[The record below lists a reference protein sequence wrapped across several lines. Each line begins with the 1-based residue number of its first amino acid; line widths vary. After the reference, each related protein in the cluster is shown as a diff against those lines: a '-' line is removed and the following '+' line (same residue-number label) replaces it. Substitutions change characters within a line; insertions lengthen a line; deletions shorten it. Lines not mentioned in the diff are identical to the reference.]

1 MSENKE
7 PKQLLVQSDD
17 FPDTELSGDE
27 KDRNY
32 SPIHQSHKK
41 NTEATMTVF
50 DEYESKSEVNSPV
63 SRHH

>member
-1 MSENKE
+1 
-7 PKQLLVQSDD
+7 LLVQSDD